1 MPKLNEAPVEVP
13 GTKKL
18 TGTFTFPPP
27 LCIGE
32 PFVEANKR
40 GGKDERSKGKQL
52 IGGPMRGTVAF
63 PGNFSTIPFLYVVCH
78 NSLNNLHK
86 AINVLQR
93 PTFHSRPLMFSSQM
107 QRWQT
112 AVSREQQVQGHLQR
126 QGRQEK
132 TWFLDQ

>member
-52 IGGPMRGTVAF
+52 IGGPMRGTAAF
-63 PGNFSTIPFLYVVCH
+63 PGNFSVIPFLYVPLCIVPQLRRGSTLKSACIKRQLSVPKPYPGVTMA
-78 NSLNNLHK
+78 NSR
-86 AINVLQR
+86 I
-93 PTFHSRPLMFSSQM
+93 
-107 QRWQT
+107 
-112 AVSREQQVQGHLQR
+112 
-126 QGRQEK
+126 
-132 TWFLDQ
+132 

>member
-1 MPKLNEAPVEVP
+1 MVIGGACEGIRSEKFQRKMPKLNEAPVEVP

-52 IGGPMRGTVAF
+52 VSGPMRGTIAF
-63 PGNFSTIPFLYVVCH
+63 PGNFSTLPFL
-78 NSLNNLHK
+78 
-86 AINVLQR
+86 
-93 PTFHSRPLMFSSQM
+93 
-107 QRWQT
+107 
-112 AVSREQQVQGHLQR
+112 
-126 QGRQEK
+126 
-132 TWFLDQ
+132 

>member
-63 PGNFSTIPFLYVVCH
+63 PGNFSVIPFLYVDLLRTSISNHPAQQRVQNIH
-78 NSLNNLHK
+78 LK
-86 AINVLQR
+86 LQ
-93 PTFHSRPLMFSSQM
+93 FSV
-107 QRWQT
+107 
-112 AVSREQQVQGHLQR
+112 AL
-126 QGRQEK
+126 
-132 TWFLDQ
+132 

>member
-1 MPKLNEAPVEVP
+1 LNEAPVEVP

-52 IGGPMRGTVAF
+52 IGGPMRGTAAF
-63 PGNFSTIPFLYVVCH
+63 PGNFSVIPFLYVHVAHLAALC
-78 NSLNNLHK
+78 
-86 AINVLQR
+86 
-93 PTFHSRPLMFSSQM
+93 HSRDAGARSKAHASSVCKRQLSVPKHYPGATM
-107 QRWQT
+107 
-112 AVSREQQVQGHLQR
+112 ANSRI
-126 QGRQEK
+126 
-132 TWFLDQ
+132 

>member
-52 IGGPMRGTVAF
+52 IGGPMRGTAAF
-63 PGNFSTIPFLYVVCH
+63 PGNFSVIPFLYVVCYV
-78 NSLNNLHK
+78 SLNNLDK
-86 AINVLQR
+86 AKTTLCPHFPFVAADVFFADATTAN
-93 PTFHSRPLMFSSQM
+93 SRI
-107 QRWQT
+107 
-112 AVSREQQVQGHLQR
+112 
-126 QGRQEK
+126 
-132 TWFLDQ
+132 

>member
-1 MPKLNEAPVEVP
+1 MPKLNECPAEVP

-18 TGTFTFPPP
+18 TGTFTAPPP

-63 PGNFSTIPFLYVVCH
+63 PGHFSTIPFLYVGLQPW
-78 NSLNNLHK
+78 LNLLPHPTPK
-86 AINVLQR
+86 PLPFTRHQVQR
-93 PTFHSRPLMFSSQM
+93 RQA
-107 QRWQT
+107 
-112 AVSREQQVQGHLQR
+112 AVSREQQVQGYLQG
-126 QGRQEK
+126 QTRQEEA
-132 TWFLDQ
+132 WFFDQRLPQARRV

>member
-52 IGGPMRGTVAF
+52 IGGPMRGTIAF
-63 PGNFSTIPFLYVVCH
+63 PGNFATLPFLYV
-78 NSLNNLHK
+78 
-86 AINVLQR
+86 
-93 PTFHSRPLMFSSQM
+93 TLMFLSTGPKNAIKPLSPKPLNPVCYS
-107 QRWQT
+107 T
-112 AVSREQQVQGHLQR
+112 LLQVQR
-126 QGRQEK
+126 R
-132 TWFLDQ
+132 